1 MRSHFNYLRPECLT
15 ECLDILAQYG
25 SETTIL
31 AGGTD
36 VMISLR
42 SNVKKPGIILDIS
55 RLPET
60 RLVEPS
66 GETVRVGSTL
76 TYSELIDHPV
86 ISHEFPALRSAMGC
100 VGSLQI
106 RNVGTLGGNIANS
119 SPAADSF
126 PPMMLR
132 DAEIIIQKKGSLRI
146 QKLEKLIVGAY
157 SNTLEPDELITGII
171 LKKAET
177 GSRESYQRIGRR
189 KSLSIA
195 RINAGILGRLND
207 SGEIQDVRISIGSVA
222 PAPMRITDVERNL
235 IGLRPELKTI
245 REAGQ
250 MIAQRIIELVGVRQS
265 TEYKQPAIAGL
276 AQKCLEDV
284 FLDSNSN

>member
-86 ISHEFPALRSAMGC
+86 IRHEFPALRRAMGC

-207 SGEIQDVRISIGSVA
+207 SGAIQDVRISIGSVA